1 MSQKLKALV
10 IGAGERGYGL
20 KSNSELIDIKA
31 IADINPIRRD
41 SFAKSYGLPEE
52 MTFEDGRIPLNKRLN
67 VDFVYVATDDK
78 SHGDL
83 AVTALENGYNLLLEK
98 PMASNPKECIEIV
111 NAHKKSGKTMS
122 VFHVL
127 RYAPFFQ
134 RIKKEVVSGKIG
146 EVEQIDLTE
155 EVGYWHFAHSYVRG
169 NWRNESES
177 GPIILTKSCHDLD
190 LLVWLSESKPKT
202 VSSKGSLKFFR
213 KENAP
218 VGALERCTD
227 GCPVNECLYDAREF
241 YLSGDPTKFPFKNV
255 CVGSKTED
263 SLRKAIETD
272 HYGVCVYKGDNDV
285 LDNQEVDIVFEN
297 DIEANF
303 SLRRG
308 GPDMTRKIRV
318 YGTHGMLDGE
328 LTSGE
333 LTKTIYSG
341 KKGMDKIEHISFGNL
356 GGHGGGDPLLVK
368 EFIEAVRTGKSTLT
382 SSEESLCSHLIAFA
396 SEESRKSGKIV
407 LFNNY
412 LKSLQI
418 K

>member
-1 MSQKLKALV
+1 MTQKLKALV
-10 IGAGERGYGL
+10 IGAGERGHAL

-41 SFAKSYGLPEE
+41 SFAERYNIPKE
-52 MTFEDGRIPLNKRLN
+52 MTFSEGKEPLNKRLD
-67 VDFVYVATDDK
+67 VDFVYVATDDR
-78 SHGDL
+78 SHRDL

-98 PMASNPKECIEIV
+98 PMASNPEGCIDIV
-111 NAHKKSGKTMS
+111 KAHKKSGKIMS

-134 RIKKEVVSGKIG
+134 GIKKEIVSKNIG
-146 EVEQIDLTE
+146 DVEQIDLTE

-169 NWRNESES
+169 NWKNEDES

-190 LLVWLSESKPKT
+190 LLVWLSESKPEA

-218 VGALERCTD
+218 AGALERCTD
-227 GCPVNECLYDAREF
+227 GCPINKCLYDAREF
-241 YLSGDPTKFPFKNV
+241 YFSGDPTKFPFKNV
-255 CVGSKTED
+255 CIGSQTKG
-263 SLRKAIETD
+263 SLKKAIQTGT
-272 HYGVCVYKGDNDV
+272 YGVCVFNGDNDV
-285 LDNQEVDIVFEN
+285 LDNQEVNVMFEN
-297 DIEANF
+297 GVEANF

-328 LTSGE
+328 LISGE

-341 KKGMDKIEHISFGNL
+341 KKGGDKIEHLSFGNL
-356 GGHGGGDPLLVK
+356 GGHGGGDPLLVR
-368 EFIEAVRTGKSTLT
+368 EFIEAVRTGKPTLT
-382 SSEESLCSHLIAFA
+382 SPEESLYSHLTAFA
-396 SEESRKSGKIV
+396 AEESRKSGRTV
-407 LFNNY
+407 LFNDY
-412 LKSLQI
+412 LKSL
-418 K
+418 